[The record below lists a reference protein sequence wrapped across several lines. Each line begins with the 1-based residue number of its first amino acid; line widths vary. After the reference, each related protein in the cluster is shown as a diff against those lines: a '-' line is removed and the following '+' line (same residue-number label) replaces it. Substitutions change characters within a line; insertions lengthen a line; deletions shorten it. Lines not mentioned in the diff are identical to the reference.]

1 MEKFFKILQDNSEV
15 ATFLIATS
23 FTAIGFI
30 LKTLIDTLLENRK
43 YKNDVKKQ
51 FWTEKLAA
59 AKKTSEFYYEHLEL
73 IGLMIHQIDIQ
84 LEQGISEALNESI
97 QSTINKL
104 SERNTNPKSFE
115 HHHIHMFY
123 DVDTDIFD
131 NLNTES
137 FVIIQQMENIE
148 FSESDTTTEI
158 DEKLNEVKTLLVDLK
173 SKHEN
178 KKSTY
183 KAYLKKIKEDIK
195 DFAE

>member
-1 MEKFFKILQDNSEV
+1 MFKLLQENSEV

-23 FTAIGFI
+23 FTAVGFV
-30 LKTLIDTLLENRK
+30 LKTFIDTFLENRK
-43 YKNDVKKQ
+43 YKKEVKKQ

-84 LEQGISEALNESI
+84 LEQGFSGALHESI

-104 SERNTNPKSFE
+104 SERSTNPKSFE

-123 DVDTDIFD
+123 DVDTEVFD
-131 NLNTES
+131 SLNTES
-137 FVIIQQMENIE
+137 VVIVQQMENIE
-148 FSESDTTTEI
+148 FLESDTPAEI
-158 DEKLNEVKTLLVDLK
+158 DKKLNDVKILLADLK
-173 SKHEN
+173 TKHEK

-183 KAYLKKIKEDIK
+183 KAYLKKIREDIK
-195 DFAE
+195 HFAE

>member
-1 MEKFFKILQDNSEV
+1 MFKLLQENSEI

-23 FTAIGFI
+23 FTAIGFV
-30 LKTLIDTLLENRK
+30 LKTLIDTFLENRK
-43 YKNDVKKQ
+43 YNKEVKKQ
-51 FWTEKLAA
+51 FWTEKIAA

-84 LEQGISEALNESI
+84 LEQGFSGALHESI
-97 QSTINKL
+97 QTTINKL

-123 DVDTDIFD
+123 DVDTEVFD

-148 FSESDTTTEI
+148 FSETDKPAEI
-158 DEKLNEVKTLLVDLK
+158 EKKLNELRGLLADLRT
-173 SKHEN
+173 KHQK

-183 KAYLKKIKEDIK
+183 KAYLKKIREDIK
-195 DFAE
+195 DFAK